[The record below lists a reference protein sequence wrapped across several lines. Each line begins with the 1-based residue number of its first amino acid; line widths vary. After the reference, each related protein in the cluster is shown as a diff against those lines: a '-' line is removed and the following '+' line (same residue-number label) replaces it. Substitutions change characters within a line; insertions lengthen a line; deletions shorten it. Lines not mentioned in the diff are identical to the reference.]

1 MQNYLFRINTKEKSE
16 SDAMDGNL
24 PDSSVHGIL
33 PVIQENQVR
42 SPGQEDPLE
51 KGMASVLAWRI

>member
-1 MQNYLFRINTKEKSE
+1 
-16 SDAMDGNL
+16 MDGNL
-24 PDSSVHGIL
+24 PDSSVHGVL

-51 KGMASVLAWRI
+51 KGMASVLAWRIWWNEEPGRL